1 MPPSVDA
8 GSVVDVWIGGAGGV
22 GGRRDQVAGGLAL
35 SSVTVVAAPP
45 VEESF
50 AVTGTRQLVLAV
62 DEADVA
68 TFLAASRQPGRP
80 GRPDRPAVL
89 RRPGMIVTLL
99 VSTGAAWEGRALAA
113 LTEHPGVVVLKRCV
127 DLDDL
132 LAAASA
138 GQAQV
143 RRARCRAARLGRDGG
158 RSAAASTA
166 SARWP
171 SARRRGRA
179 CPCPPDRHRRGAS
192 TTDRI
197 ADLADAVLSDPGP
210 VLSAAP
216 TLRSA
221 ATRRPPPS
229 GRVIAVWGPGG
240 APGRTTLATALAA
253 ELARRRLV
261 TVLIDADPY
270 GGSVAQQLGV
280 LDEVSGLLSAARL
293 VAGGSI
299 DERFA
304 TVQRR
309 LSDHLLVITG
319 LPRPDRWVEVRPG
332 ALTAIVERARSETQ
346 VVIDTGFSL
355 EQDPVADVG
364 VRPERNGLTIE
375 ALEAADEILL
385 VGSADPVGLARLAR
399 AIAEVHEAL
408 PAPPLRLVVNRMR
421 PTLGWREPDVVAMLA
436 EFGHHIGVHFL
447 PDDQPAVDRALV
459 AGRTLVESG
468 ESPLTRA
475 VTDLVDA
482 MAAVRR

>member
-1 MPPSVDA
+1 
-8 GSVVDVWIGGAGGV
+8 
-22 GGRRDQVAGGLAL
+22 
-35 SSVTVVAAPP
+35 
-45 VEESF
+45 
-50 AVTGTRQLVLAV
+50 
-62 DEADVA
+62 
-68 TFLAASRQPGRP
+68 
-80 GRPDRPAVL
+80 
-89 RRPGMIVTLL
+89 MIITLL
-99 VSTGAAWEGRALAA
+99 VSTGAAWESRALAA

-127 DLDDL
+127 DIDDL

-143 RRARCRAARLGRDGG
+143 AVLGAELAGLDGPVVDQLRQYGVRAVAVAPDDDVARARA
-158 RSAAASTA
+158 
-166 SARWP
+166 
-171 SARRRGRA
+171 
-179 CPCPPDRHRRGAS
+179 HRIGIDAVVAG
-192 TTDRI
+192 DRI
-197 ADLADAVLSDPGP
+197 DDLADAVVRDPGP
-210 VLSAAP
+210 ALSAAP
-216 TLRSA
+216 TLPPTPA
-221 ATRRPPPS
+221 AQPEAAPLS

-253 ELARRRLV
+253 ELARRRLT
-261 TVLIDADPY
+261 TVLVDADPY
-270 GGSVAQQLGV
+270 GGAVAQQLGV

-293 VAGGSI
+293 VASGAI

-332 ALTAIVERARSETQ
+332 ALAAIVERARGEAQ

-364 VRPERNGLTIE
+364 VRPERNGLTVE

-399 AIAEVHEAL
+399 AVTEAHEVLAA
-408 PAPPLRLVVNRMR
+408 PALRLVVNRMR
-421 PTLGWREPDVVAMLA
+421 PTLGWRESDVVAMLA
-436 EFGHHIGVHFL
+436 GFGRSIGVHFL

-475 VTDLVDA
+475 VAGLVDA
-482 MAAVRR
+482 MAGAG

>member
-1 MPPSVDA
+1 
-8 GSVVDVWIGGAGGV
+8 
-22 GGRRDQVAGGLAL
+22 
-35 SSVTVVAAPP
+35 
-45 VEESF
+45 
-50 AVTGTRQLVLAV
+50 
-62 DEADVA
+62 
-68 TFLAASRQPGRP
+68 
-80 GRPDRPAVL
+80 
-89 RRPGMIVTLL
+89 MIVTLL
-99 VSTGAAWEGRALAA
+99 VSTGAAWESRALAA

-127 DLDDL
+127 DVDDL
-132 LAAASA
+132 LATASA

-143 RRARCRAARLGRDGG
+143 AVLGAELSGLDGPVVDQLQQYGVRAVVVAPDDDVARARAHRIGIDAVVAA
-158 RSAAASTA
+158 
-166 SARWP
+166 
-171 SARRRGRA
+171 
-179 CPCPPDRHRRGAS
+179 
-192 TTDRI
+192 DRI
-197 ADLADAVLSDPGP
+197 DELPDAVIRDPGP
-210 VLSAAP
+210 ALSAAP
-216 TLRSA
+216 TIAPVASSTASA
-221 ATRRPPPS
+221 PPA

-253 ELARRRLV
+253 ELARRRLT
-261 TVLIDADPY
+261 TVLLDADPY
-270 GGSVAQQLGV
+270 GGAVAQQLGV

-332 ALTAIVERARSETQ
+332 ALAAIVERARAGAQ

-364 VRPERNGLTIE
+364 VRPERNGLTVE
-375 ALEAADEILL
+375 ALEAAEEILL

-399 AIAEVHEAL
+399 AVAEAHELL
-408 PAPPLRLVVNRMR
+408 PAPVLRVVVNRMR
-421 PTLGWREPDVVAMLA
+421 PTLGWRESDVVAMLA
-436 EFGHHIGVHFL
+436 GFGHNVGVHFL

-475 VTDLVDA
+475 VAGLVDA
-482 MAAVRR
+482 MARPQPTPRR

>member
-1 MPPSVDA
+1 
-8 GSVVDVWIGGAGGV
+8 
-22 GGRRDQVAGGLAL
+22 
-35 SSVTVVAAPP
+35 
-45 VEESF
+45 
-50 AVTGTRQLVLAV
+50 
-62 DEADVA
+62 
-68 TFLAASRQPGRP
+68 
-80 GRPDRPAVL
+80 
-89 RRPGMIVTLL
+89 MIVTLL
-99 VSTGAAWEGRALAA
+99 VSTGAAWESRALAA

-127 DLDDL
+127 DVDDL
-132 LAAASA
+132 LATASA

-143 RRARCRAARLGRDGG
+143 AVLGAELSGLDGTVVDQLRQYGVRAVAVAPDDDVARARAHRIGIDAVVAA
-158 RSAAASTA
+158 
-166 SARWP
+166 
-171 SARRRGRA
+171 
-179 CPCPPDRHRRGAS
+179 
-192 TTDRI
+192 DRI
-197 ADLADAVLSDPGP
+197 DELADAVIRDPGP
-210 VLSAAP
+210 ALSAAP
-216 TLRSA
+216 TIAPVASA
-221 ATRRPPPS
+221 TAPAPPS

-253 ELARRRLV
+253 ELARRRLT
-261 TVLIDADPY
+261 TVLLDADPY
-270 GGSVAQQLGV
+270 GGAVAQQLGV

-332 ALTAIVERARSETQ
+332 ALAAIVERARGEAQ

-355 EQDPVADVG
+355 EQDPAADVG
-364 VRPERNGLTIE
+364 VRPERNGLTVE

-399 AIAEVHEAL
+399 AVAEAHELL
-408 PAPPLRLVVNRMR
+408 PAPVLRVVVNRMR
-421 PTLGWREPDVVAMLA
+421 PTLGWRESDVVAMLA
-436 EFGHHIGVHFL
+436 GFGPNVGVHFL

-475 VTDLVDA
+475 VAGLVDA
-482 MAAVRR
+482 MARPQQTPRR